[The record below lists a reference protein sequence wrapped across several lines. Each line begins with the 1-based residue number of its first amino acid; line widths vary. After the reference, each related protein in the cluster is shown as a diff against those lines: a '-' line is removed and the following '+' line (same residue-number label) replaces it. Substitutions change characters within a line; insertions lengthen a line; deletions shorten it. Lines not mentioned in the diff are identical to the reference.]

1 MAIPVECKR
10 LAEVDFPLVTVS
22 KYSAIEK
29 DKKTGTVATVHVW
42 WARRPLSACRAMNL
56 ACLLPDP
63 ADSNCPT
70 ELRKIIAS
78 AIDKFERQPS
88 EGQSRLMIK
97 NKSWDQEEDGK
108 LIASRNKPTRLRKR
122 MMLFIGEYANWDV
135 RNDVR
140 WTNCAREMI
149 TGCHGGNPVLHD
161 HFAGGGSI
169 PLEGIRI
176 GAETYATDLNPI
188 PVLLN
193 RLQIEYLPQMSD
205 ATLKKAEEEAAR
217 INDVLK
223 EELSRFYP
231 TPKELEKK
239 EVPIG
244 YLCART
250 VRCEGTGC
258 GLTFPLLSSP
268 WIANSKKNKICYTFT
283 NDGSGIVKVGLKENL
298 TEGEVPTRTVDGGN
312 ATCPI
317 CHHRTPVPSVR
328 RQMQNKGGGT
338 DDSQLLVIVSTPL
351 VGSGRLFRLPTNEEI
366 QTREETKTYIEKL
379 LNSNPNQCLLPDEPL
394 PPHGALGF
402 RIQGYGMNLWSEIY
416 TPRQMLTQ
424 IILEQEICKIKED
437 DIRLILALAASK
449 FTDRNTSLCIWSP
462 STEWFLRC
470 FGIQTVQ
477 MTWDFF
483 EPRPFGNGGS
493 NWTTT
498 FINVLRGIKAAKVP
512 DGIPKSHASF
522 ADAQNHPMLDKSVDI
537 WATDPPYYDSVPY
550 SDISNY
556 FVIWLKRMLPNLPL
570 ECGLAPKDGEV
581 VMDGSKTSSG
591 EIKNSGW
598 YESHVELALKE
609 GNRVTK
615 DEGIAY
621 WVYAHKSTEG
631 WATVLKAIVN
641 AGWMVTGSWPISTE
655 RATRLR
661 AQRSAALETSV
672 HIVMRPRPENAGI
685 GGWSDILG
693 ELPIRINGWLQRLNN
708 EGITGA
714 DAIFACI
721 GPAMELYSKWETVEK
736 ADGTEVHIDDY
747 LKELWDT
754 VANEAMKIIDP
765 TSKSSIVE
773 SDARFSMM
781 ILWTLRQSPET
792 ETDNREGKSVEA
804 EKKNEKESEPSSSD
818 LPFDT
823 ASLLARGIG
832 ADINELEG
840 KDLVKMKK
848 KQNKKFVSLLSP
860 AERRYYL
867 LGVDNGKP
875 TLQTSATNKNIQLKL
890 GEDVDQARVRKR
902 KEEAKALVVDIPK
915 RDSALDHLHQAML
928 LHADGNT
935 AALDRLVKDV
945 IGDDQATWQLAFTL
959 ITLYPEGSWERS
971 KIEGVIAHYDSLF
984 RKR

>member
-1 MAIPVECKR
+1 MV
-10 LAEVDFPLVTVS
+10 
-22 KYSAIEK
+22 
-29 DKKTGTVATVHVW
+29 
-42 WARRPLSACRAMNL
+42 
-56 ACLLPDP
+56 
-63 ADSNCPT
+63 
-70 ELRKIIAS
+70 
-78 AIDKFERQPS
+78 
-88 EGQSRLMIK
+88 K
-97 NKSWDQEEDGK
+97 NKSWNQEDDGK
-108 LIASRNKPTRLRKR
+108 LSASRNKPTRLRKR
-122 MMLFIGEYANWDV
+122 LMLFIGEYANWDV
-135 RNDVR
+135 RNDVH

-149 TGCHGGNPVLHD
+149 TGCHGGNPILLD
-161 HFAGGGSI
+161 PFAGGGSI

-193 RLQIEYLPQMSD
+193 RLQIEYLPRMSD

-250 VRCEGTGC
+250 VQCEGVGC
-258 GLTFPLLSSP
+258 GIVFPLLSSP
-268 WIANSKKNKICYTFT
+268 WVVKSKKNKICYTFSSSST
-283 NDGSGIVKVGLKENL
+283 GKVVVGLKEDP
-298 TEGEVPTRTVDGGN
+298 TEEEVPNKTVHKGH

-317 CHHRTPVPSVR
+317 CNHTTPVASVR
-328 RQMQNKGGGT
+328 RQLRNRSGGT
-338 DDSQLLVIVSTPL
+338 DDSWVLVVVSTPIN
-351 VGSGRLFRLPTNEEI
+351 GNGRLYRVPFEEELLAREKSIEYVKNIQGENNSLNRLIPDEKMVGNSRYLTPPFYGTETWADI
-366 QTREETKTYIEKL
+366 YTSRQLLTQLILTREVI
-379 LNSNPNQCLLPDEPL
+379 
-394 PPHGALGF
+394 
-402 RIQGYGMNLWSEIY
+402 
-416 TPRQMLTQ
+416 
-424 IILEQEICKIKED
+424 KISDGEVK
-437 DIRLILALAASK
+437 LILALSASK

-537 WATDPPYYDSVPY
+537 WATDPPYYDSIPY

-615 DEGIAY
+615 DEGISY

-631 WATVLKAIVN
+631 WATVLKAIVA

-747 LKELWDT
+747 LKNVWDT

-765 TSKSSIVE
+765 TSKSSIAE

-781 ILWTLRQSPET
+781 VLWTLRQSQET
-792 ETDNREGKSVEA
+792 ETDNREGESVEA
-804 EKKNEKESEPSSSD
+804 EKNNEKESKPSSSD

-840 KDLVKMKK
+840 KNLVEMKK

-875 TLQTSATNKNIQLKL
+875 TLQTSTTDKNIQLKL

-902 KEEAKALVVDIPK
+902 EEEAKALVVDIPK

-935 AALDRLVKDV
+935 AALDRLIKDV
-945 IGDDQATWQLAFTL
+945 IGDDQTTWQLAFTL
-959 ITLYPEGSWERS
+959 NTLYPEGSWERS